1 MTPLSLMRSGLAM
14 SDKPEIDQRDE
25 DIPLQN
31 IFNEDPL
38 PTEKHPKN
46 YLSYFG
52 EVLAR
57 YRRSLPREE
66 RSTSNFGKKVISKYF
81 GQPVARNRL
90 ARAERGDPSVTFG
103 VFAAYLNEMGVLPD
117 IIRAIDK
124 GHAGS
129 LRHLFL
135 VEQELAPEIEHAMEK
150 SAQNLQA
157 RAEQEKNR

>member
-1 MTPLSLMRSGLAM
+1 M
-14 SDKPEIDQRDE
+14 SDKSEIDPDYE
-25 DIPLQN
+25 DIPVAN
-31 IFNEDPL
+31 IFSEDPL
-38 PTEKHPKN
+38 PTERHPKN

-81 GQPVARNRL
+81 GQPVDRNRL

-103 VFAAYLNEMGVLPD
+103 VYAAYLSEMGALPD
-117 IIRAIDK
+117 IIRALDK
-124 GHAGS
+124 GHSGS

-135 VEQELAPEIEHAMEK
+135 VEQELAPEIEQAMAK